1 MSLTKD
7 QAIHCASVFSNYFDR
22 FERIDDYIRDQK
34 LNSLSER
41 PTALFGMGPEDDL
54 FSDFTINPSDMQF
67 ELVELPQDTW
77 DIYLN
82 MISVTL
88 KYDQYSWPLFEIGN
102 LRKENKEV
110 GWFHSTR
117 FSCYQYETSQ

>member
-1 MSLTKD
+1 MSLSKE
-7 QAIHCASVFSNYFDR
+7 QAIHCAGVFSDYFDK

-54 FSDFTINPSDMQF
+54 FSDFSIHPKDMDF

-82 MISVTL
+82 MISQVINSITFFN
-88 KYDQYSWPLFEIGN
+88 LF
-102 LRKENKEV
+102 
-110 GWFHSTR
+110 
-117 FSCYQYETSQ
+117 C